1 MSVLVCDDEM
11 VVECKAEQS
20 ADVMAWLE
28 EAMTEGMDAVLNSKE
43 EVVVPAEIEARIA
56 RSWGE
61 GS

>member
-1 MSVLVCDDEM
+1 M

-20 ADVMAWLE
+20 ADVIAWLE